1 MPEKRTKI
9 RMRRSRVADGECLQ
23 RREVEFGFEFVFAVF
38 EDEDEDLWG
47 FGVKEEE
54 GGMVKKKRRRTRWC
68 MLRRDCKWE
77 LSFST
82 LGFGLALSTYLGSFD
97 YIFFFFFTNLKYT
110 LKLY

>member
-23 RREVEFGFEFVFAVF
+23 RREVEFGLEFVFAVF
-38 EDEDEDLWG
+38 EDEDLWG

-54 GGMVKKKRRRTRWC
+54 EGMVKRRRRWC
-68 MLRRDCKWE
+68 MLTRDYKWE

-82 LGFGLALSTYLGSFD
+82 RLWLGFEYKLGFV
-97 YIFFFFFTNLKYT
+97 
-110 LKLY
+110 